1 MRNQGVTLRSGTVLD
16 MSPRTARLL
25 TLAGVIGVIL
35 VVVGSLAGDRP
46 ETIEVD
52 KIIHFSAYTTLAA
65 VFVLSLRPRWCI
77 LALLGLALLSY
88 GIELIQPLN
97 MRALDVDDAI
107 ANTLGILVGA
117 GLGLAMRYG
126 YGYLKSELE
135 AARIRRSLM
144 AFPTGATLLRQGEIV
159 DKLYVIRM
167 GMVIL
172 YQERNGERIELGRLG
187 PGEMFGLL
195 AEILK
200 MPQSVTVVAA
210 TPVQIYP
217 IDYDE
222 LIEDVGGPRQP
233 IGIVLTCMAL
243 ELRKLGQT
251 VADLRDQ

>member
-1 MRNQGVTLRSGTVLD
+1 M
-16 MSPRTARLL
+16 
-25 TLAGVIGVIL
+25 GVIL
-35 VVVGSLAGDRP
+35 IVVGSLVGDRP

-52 KIIHFSAYTTLAA
+52 KVIHFSAYTTLAT

-77 LALLGLALLSY
+77 PALLGLALLSY
-88 GIELIQPLN
+88 GIEILQPLN
-97 MRALDVDDAI
+97 MRSRDVDDAI
-107 ANTLGILVGA
+107 ANTLGVLVGA
-117 GLGLAMRYG
+117 ILGLAMRYG
-126 YGYLKSELE
+126 YGYVKSELE
-135 AARIRRSLM
+135 SARIRRSLITLP
-144 AFPTGATLLRQGEIV
+144 AGATLVRQGQIV

-172 YQERNGERIELGRLG
+172 YQEKSGERIELGRLG

-222 LIEDVGGPRQP
+222 LIKDVGGPKQP
-233 IGIVLTCMAL
+233 IGVILTCMAM

-251 VADLRDQ
+251 VADLKGQ